1 MAAPPASPE
10 LNELRGF
17 CVAADLGSLGR
28 AAVRLRVS
36 QPSLSKRL
44 ASLETKVGA
53 RLLERSARGVTLT
66 GAGRRLYRHARPLLE
81 AADQVAEVMAGIRQ
95 TGAVVR
101 LAASHSASEAFVAAL
116 LTDLNA
122 HTAARGR
129 AGDRQLAGRARAGGR
144 RARGRRR
151 RRLAAQPHPQPRRAR
166 DQARGRRDRLR
177 GAARPPL
184 GRAREGEPPRFLAT
198 PMVVRDPS
206 SNARWTVDA
215 VLAADDLRAAAPLVE
230 AATPRAAIAEAR
242 KPPRARAPQPPRDRP
257 DRLHPRCG
265 RGPGLPAQL
274 RARVPPTYG
283 EATARCASSSSAS
296 ASTSGSGCAS
306 RCPPWRRSTASPR
319 RSRSGWAGAP
329 RAGRRGGAPRSGRDR
344 FSVSEPVRGLDGGVA
359 PVAGEGVDRG
369 ADARVL
375 VADAGRGLAPV
386 GVGLRQRGQDEPLLD
401 LEVPASARMPEGLQ
415 VSDGRSEVPSP
426 ARRSRSAASS
436 AW

>member
-1 MAAPPASPE
+1 MRAVYDSTGYRWVMAAPTASPD

-122 HTAARGR
+122 RQQLAVELVTANSQVVRALVADGRADVGVAASRPNHTPNPGVRETELVDDAIVCAVPPGHPWAARGTVSR
-129 AGDRQLAGRARAGGR
+129 K
-144 RARGRRR
+144 
-151 RRLAAQPHPQPRRAR
+151 
-166 DQARGRRDRLR
+166 
-177 GAARPPL
+177 
-184 GRAREGEPPRFLAT
+184 RFLAT

-215 VLAADDLRAAAPLVE
+215 VLAADDLHAAALLVE

-242 KPPRARAPQPPRDRP
+242 SRRAPVLLSRHVIAQTDFTAVAVGGLAFPRSYV
-257 DRLHPRCG
+257 LVS
-265 RGPGLPAQL
+265 PA
-274 RARVPPTYG
+274 YG
-283 EATARCASSSSAS
+283 EAT
-296 ASTSGSGCAS
+296 G
-306 RCPPWRRSTASPR
+306 
-319 RSRSGWAGAP
+319 
-329 RAGRRGGAPRSGRDR
+329 
-344 FSVSEPVRGLDGGVA
+344 EVR
-359 PVAGEGVDRG
+359 E
-369 ADARVL
+369 L
-375 VADAGRGLAPV
+375 VERIREHIRIW
-386 GVGLRQRGQDEPLLD
+386 LR
-401 LEVPASARMPEGLQ
+401 
-415 VSDGRSEVPSP
+415 
-426 ARRSRSAASS
+426 
-436 AW
+436 